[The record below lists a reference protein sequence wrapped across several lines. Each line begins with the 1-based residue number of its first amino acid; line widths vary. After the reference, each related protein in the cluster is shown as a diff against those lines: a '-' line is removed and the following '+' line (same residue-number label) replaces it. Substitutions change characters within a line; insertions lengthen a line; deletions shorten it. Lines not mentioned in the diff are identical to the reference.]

1 MNDSTDQIGEQL
13 QKAREN
19 AGLTLD
25 DVVFKT
31 RIPRSAVE
39 ALEAEDFSHFT
50 SPVYAKSFLS
60 QYSDFLK
67 VDAGPWLDALR
78 PSSFIEGDPL
88 FPLVDGLGHGTVDA
102 PPRVETNGGVMS
114 MLLLLVVSCGMVF
127 AAMKAFEFFERQ
139 FGAEPVSRVTE
150 RQTVIP
156 PALPKP
162 SMSIPKP
169 ELDPAPAP
177 EKGGIDAFNPA
188 PRAIIVR

>member
-13 QKAREN
+13 QRAREN

-60 QYSDFLK
+60 QYSDFLN
-67 VDAGPWLDALR
+67 VDADAWLDALR

-88 FPLVDGLGHGTVDA
+88 FPLVDGLGHGTVDV
-102 PPRVETNGGVMS
+102 PPRIDSNDGVMS
-114 MLLLLVVSCGMVF
+114 MLVLLVVSCGMVF
-127 AAMKAFEFFERQ
+127 AAMKAFEFFERE
-139 FGAEPVSRVTE
+139 FGSEPASRVSE
-150 RQTVIP
+150 KKTVP
-156 PALPKP
+156 PAVPKP
-162 SMSIPKP
+162 TMSIPML
-169 ELDPAPAP
+169 ELDPAPAA
-177 EKGGIDAFNPA
+177 ENAGKDAFNPA